1 MYKVTV
7 IFSWMWC
14 CIWSGLAGSCD
25 NGLADPC
32 WTSISCTFCCLLCLW
47 KYPILFAGCSPH
59 LTFLTLK
66 KEYIHIYIYSGGDG
80 GLYSVKLVG
89 EGVLEE
95 LEPRE
100 AAAAHIWKREY
111 NLSIFGSGE
120 LLICLSPSCET
131 VSWALWCLL
140 FPGTLVLYSCLLIS
154 NKGSEKQ
161 QANWKHLPP
170 SPTFPPQAAQRMEA
184 AVSP

>member
-1 MYKVTV
+1 MILFYLCLHSQAPPSTGRQGETLPLTCQPSLCAISAHGHLLSAFTV
-7 IFSWMWC
+7 ME
-14 CIWSGLAGSCD
+14 WSHPASAGSCD

-131 VSWALWCLL
+131 VS
-140 FPGTLVLYSCLLIS
+140 
-154 NKGSEKQ
+154 
-161 QANWKHLPP
+161 
-170 SPTFPPQAAQRMEA
+170 
-184 AVSP
+184 